1 MFVDMAMLVH
11 ANGELIDSIE
21 LNVCEARDYVEKAV
35 DRLDDGKKAHQQ
47 AQKVSL
53 KWNKLLIIIV
63 EMGNDDLLYNF
74 RWYNSVRFRVLGEI
88 PKGISY

>member
-47 AQKVSL
+47 AQKV
-53 KWNKLLIIIV
+53 K
-63 EMGNDDLLYNF
+63 
-74 RWYNSVRFRVLGEI
+74 
-88 PKGISY
+88 P